1 MRSLPKTTPR
11 AQKKNLIT
19 SSNITLSS
27 VPAAHCSQIRTL
39 CPLLIAAK
47 SGLFVRCSLQPNQ
60 DSLSCGFLCIRLVNS
75 CGFLCI
81 RLYTLA
87 LSFIHSYFLSFIHSY
102 SFFHSIFLSIF
113 QCCWCCSTAWL
124 RHTPSSVR
132 STRASRLERE
142 QARNKKCFR

>member
-1 MRSLPKTTPR
+1 MQPNQNSLST
-11 AQKKNLIT
+11 
-19 SSNITLSS
+19 
-27 VPAAHCSQIRTL
+27 AHCSQIRTL

-47 SGLFVRCSLQPNQ
+47 SGLFVLCSLQPNQ
-60 DSLSCGFLCIRLVNS
+60 DSLSCGFLCIRLANS

-87 LSFIHSYFLSFIHSY
+87 LSFIHSYFLSFIHSYFLSFIHSYLLSFIHSY